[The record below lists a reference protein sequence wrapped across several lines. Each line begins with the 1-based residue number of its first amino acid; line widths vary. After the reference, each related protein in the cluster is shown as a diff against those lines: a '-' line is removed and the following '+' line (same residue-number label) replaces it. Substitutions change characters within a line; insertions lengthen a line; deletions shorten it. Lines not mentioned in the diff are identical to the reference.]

1 MLLNISLQLSLVRF
15 PHLIHNVI
23 VFLVVFNLLSE
34 LLRPLLELLLNVHN
48 FQLKVVYFQLIVLLD
63 LRLSLLNSI
72 LVLFKLLLSIFLLL
86 SMFLFQVFDHLLEV
100 ASLLLLLDR
109 VFLTVYDIVS
119 LFEDDLNFFLIG
131 STEGILVL
139 RVFFV
144 LRVEVEDDLGELGY
158 LLGHLVVSVLAYRRC
173 TACCCHFF

>member
-1 MLLNISLQLSLVRF
+1 
-15 PHLIHNVI
+15 
-23 VFLVVFNLLSE
+23 
-34 LLRPLLELLLNVHN
+34 
-48 FQLKVVYFQLIVLLD
+48 
-63 LRLSLLNSI
+63 
-72 LVLFKLLLSIFLLL
+72 
-86 SMFLFQVFDHLLEV
+86 MFLFQVFNHLLEV

>member
-63 LRLSLLNSI
+63 L
-72 LVLFKLLLSIFLLL
+72 
-86 SMFLFQVFDHLLEV
+86 
-100 ASLLLLLDR
+100 
-109 VFLTVYDIVS
+109 
-119 LFEDDLNFFLIG
+119 
-131 STEGILVL
+131 
-139 RVFFV
+139 
-144 LRVEVEDDLGELGY
+144 
-158 LLGHLVVSVLAYRRC
+158 
-173 TACCCHFF
+173 